1 MLFITVAFLIIAIM
15 SYILY
20 MVSSSIPLYHAI
32 NTPQNPKLNT
42 YHIISS
48 LPNKTITLIPWQTCS
63 QTYNVSTISSIV
75 SFYKDSYEQAF
86 INACENVR
94 WLSIQNNCNN
104 PNDFNQAWSFLPSLT
119 GNVNNITG
127 TNTPFSCTTTSAFG
141 EYVLYNSIS
150 RLQSNT
156 CVSCY
161 YNLSSN
167 TSIPYSMPLPYKI
180 NTPYGTNTTHSLTSM
195 GDPCAVGSFISCTY
209 NSQCN

>member
-15 SYILY
+15 SYVLY

-48 LPNKTITLIPWQTCS
+48 LPNKTLNNIS
-63 QTYNVSTISSIV
+63 STNTIQSIV

-86 INACENVR
+86 INTCENVR

-127 TNTPFSCTTTSAFG
+127 SNIAFSCNTTSAFG
-141 EYVLYNSIS
+141 KYVLYNSIS

-180 NTPYGTNTTHSLTSM
+180 NTTYGTNTTHSLTSM

-209 NSQCN
+209 NNQCN

>member
-1 MLFITVAFLIIAIM
+1 
-15 SYILY
+15 

-48 LPNKTITLIPWQTCS
+48 LPNKTLNNTS
-63 QTYNVSTISSIV
+63 STNTIQSIV

-104 PNDFNQAWSFLPSLT
+104 PNDFNQAWSFLPSLS
-119 GNVNNITG
+119 NDVRSITG
-127 TNTPFSCTTTSAFG
+127 TTTPTSMPRNFSCNTVSNFG
-141 EYVLYNSIS
+141 QYVLYQSIS
-150 RLQSNT
+150 GLLSNT

-161 YNLSSN
+161 YNLNSN
-167 TSIPYSMPLPYKI
+167 SAIPYSGLLPYKSG
-180 NTPYGTNTTHSLTSM
+180 PYGTNTTHSTASM

-209 NSQCN
+209 NNQCN

>member
-48 LPNKTITLIPWQTCS
+48 LPNKTLNNNRVADLS
-63 QTYNVSTISSIV
+63 SSTNTIQSIV

-94 WLSIQNNCNN
+94 WLSIQNNCTN

-119 GNVNNITG
+119 GNINNITG
-127 TNTPFSCTTTSAFG
+127 SNTPFSCNTVSNFG
-141 EYVLYNSIS
+141 QYVLYQSIS
-150 RLQSNT
+150 GLLSNT

-195 GDPCAVGSFISCTY
+195 GDPCAVGSFITCTY
-209 NSQCN
+209 NNQCN

>member
-1 MLFITVAFLIIAIM
+1 
-15 SYILY
+15 

-42 YHIISS
+42 YHIVSS
-48 LPNKTITLIPWQTCS
+48 LPNKTLNNIS
-63 QTYNVSTISSIV
+63 STNTIQSIV

-104 PNDFNQAWSFLPSLT
+104 PNDFNQAWSFLPSSA
-119 GNVNNITG
+119 GSVNSITG
-127 TNTPFSCTTTSAFG
+127 TATPTSMPRNFSCTTTSAFG
-141 EYVLYNSIS
+141 EYVLYSSIS

-161 YNLSSN
+161 YNLNSN
-167 TSIPYSMPLPYKI
+167 SAIPYSGLLPYKSG
-180 NTPYGTNTTHSLTSM
+180 PYGTNTTHSTASM
-195 GDPCAVGSFISCTY
+195 GDPCAVGSFITCTY
-209 NSQCN
+209 NNQCN

>member
-1 MLFITVAFLIIAIM
+1 MLFITIAFLIIAIM

-42 YHIISS
+42 YHIVSS
-48 LPNKTITLIPWQTCS
+48 LPNKTLNNTSSTNTIQSL
-63 QTYNVSTISSIV
+63 VST
-75 SFYKDSYEQAF
+75 YRDSYEQAF

-94 WLSIQNNCNN
+94 WLSIQSNCPNN
-104 PNDFNQAWSFLPSLT
+104 PNDFNQAWSFLPSLS
-119 GNVNNITG
+119 NDVRSITG
-127 TNTPFSCTTTSAFG
+127 TTTPFSCNTTSAFG

-161 YNLSSN
+161 YNLNSN
-167 TSIPYSMPLPYKI
+167 SAIPYSGLLPYKSG
-180 NTPYGTNTTHSLTSM
+180 PYGTNTTHSTASM

-209 NSQCN
+209 NNQCS

>member
-42 YHIISS
+42 YHIVSS
-48 LPNKTITLIPWQTCS
+48 LPDKTLNNIS
-63 QTYNVSTISSIV
+63 STNTIQSIV

-94 WLSIQNNCNN
+94 WLSIQNNCTN
-104 PNDFNQAWSFLPSLT
+104 PNDFHQVWSFLPSLT
-119 GNVNNITG
+119 GNVNNIKG
-127 TNTPFSCTTTSAFG
+127 TNIAFSCNTISNFG
-141 EYVLYNSIS
+141 QYVLYQSIS
-150 RLQSNT
+150 GLLSNK

-161 YNLSSN
+161 YNLNSN
-167 TSIPYSMPLPYKI
+167 NAIPYSGLLPYK
-180 NTPYGTNTTHSLTSM
+180 NGPYGTNTTHSLKSM

-209 NSQCN
+209 NNQCN

>member
-20 MVSSSIPLYHAI
+20 LVSSTIPLYHAVNI
-32 NTPQNPKLNT
+32 PKTNLST
-42 YHIISS
+42 YHIISN
-48 LPNKTITLIPWQTCS
+48 LPNKTLS
-63 QTYNVSTISSIV
+63 NVSNTNSIQSIV

-94 WLSIQNNCNN
+94 WLSIQNSCPN

-119 GNVNNITG
+119 GSVSLIKG
-127 TNTPFSCTTTSAFG
+127 YSTPFSCQSSSSFG
-141 EYVLYNSIS
+141 EYVLYSSILG
-150 RLQSNT
+150 LQSNT
-156 CVSCY
+156 CVQCY

-167 TSIPYSMPLPYKI
+167 TSIPYSIPLPYKI
-180 NTPYGTNTTHSLTSM
+180 NSPYGTNTTHSLTSM

-209 NSQCN
+209 VCG